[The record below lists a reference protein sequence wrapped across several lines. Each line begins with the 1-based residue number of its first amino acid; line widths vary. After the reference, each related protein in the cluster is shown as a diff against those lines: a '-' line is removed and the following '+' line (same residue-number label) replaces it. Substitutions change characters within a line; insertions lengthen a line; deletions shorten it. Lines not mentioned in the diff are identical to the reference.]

1 MAEESTDA
9 LKRTPLADVHQAAG
23 ARMVP
28 FAGYLMPLQYTGI
41 IAEHTACRE
50 GAGLFDVSHMGQ
62 LRLDETEPG
71 AAAAWLET
79 LTPSNITGL
88 KEGAARYSVLTNEAG
103 GVVDDLIITNMG
115 DHLRVVVNGA
125 RREAVAQHFAA
136 HADPRVT
143 ITPLDRALIAIQGP
157 AAEAALAPFV
167 DVDLS
172 ALTFMKAAY
181 GTAFGADAMISRCGY
196 TGEDGFELSLPND
209 VAATAWTKLSE
220 DERVSPVGLGARNS
234 LRLEAG
240 LCLYGQ
246 DLSEQISPV
255 EADLGFVMPKR
266 RREEGGFLG
275 SERILA
281 ELAEGPNRKRVGLS
295 FSGRLPARAGAV
307 LELDGRDVGVVTSGG
322 VGPTVGAPIAMGLV
336 ATPHA
341 EIGTELAAIVRGK
354 AVPVTVA
361 ALPFVPSRAKR
372 KT

>member
-1 MAEESTDA
+1 MAEHSTET
-9 LKRTPLADVHQAAG
+9 LKVTPLVDVHKAAG

-28 FAGYLMPLQYTGI
+28 FAGYLMPLQYSGI
-41 IAEHTACRE
+41 IAEHAACRE

-62 LRLDETEPG
+62 LRLDESEPG
-71 AAAAWLET
+71 AAAAWLER
-79 LTPSNITGL
+79 LTPSNIAGL
-88 KEGAARYSVLTNEAG
+88 GEGAARYSVLTNEAG

-125 RREAVAQHFAA
+125 RREAVAHHFAE

-143 ITPLDRALIAIQGP
+143 VTPLDRALIAIQGP

-172 ALTFMKAAY
+172 ALTFMKAVY

-196 TGEDGFELSLPND
+196 TGEDGFEISVPNE
-209 VAATAWTKLSE
+209 VAAEAWTRLAA
-220 DERVSPVGLGARNS
+220 DERVAPVGLGARDT

-246 DLSEQISPV
+246 DLTEEISPV
-255 EADLGFVMPKR
+255 EADLGFIMPRR

-275 SERILA
+275 EERILA
-281 ELAEGPNRKRVGLS
+281 ELADGPNRKRVGLAVD
-295 FSGRLPARAGAV
+295 GRVPARSGAI
-307 LELDGRDVGVVTSGG
+307 LQIDDLDVGIVTSGG
-322 VGPTVGAPIAMGLV
+322 VGPTVGAPIAMGYV
-336 ATPHA
+336 DTQFAG
-341 EIGTELAAIVRGK
+341 IGTKLAAIVRGK
-354 AVPVTVA
+354 PVPVTVA
-361 ALPFVPSRAKR
+361 ELPFVPSRAKR